1 MNELEIRLAELGDR
15 LDLDADSVV
24 DDVIARLDEPDTP
37 TRSHGRGR
45 WGWLRVAAVIVV
57 VIAVAVAAT
66 PGSRRTVAR
75 WLGLEQVRIEVRS
88 DLERTGPPVTL
99 GLPGPGD
106 SRIMEVDG
114 STILVSALD
123 GRIDSGMITK
133 SVASSD
139 SVTEV
144 DVAGKPGLWIIG
156 APHQVS
162 YTTADGETQVVR
174 AAGDTL
180 LWQDGP
186 VLYRVEGFDAVDEAL
201 AFAASLESS

>member
-1 MNELEIRLAELGDR
+1 MNELETRLAELGDR
-15 LDLDADSVV
+15 LDLDADNLV
-24 DDVIARLDEPDTP
+24 DDVIARLDEPVTP
-37 TRSHGRGR
+37 SHGRLR
-45 WGWLRVAAVIVV
+45 WLSVAAAIVV
-57 VIAVAVAAT
+57 VIAVVVAAT

-75 WLGLEQVRIEVRS
+75 WLGLEQVRIEVRP

-106 SRIMEVDG
+106 SRIVDVDG
-114 STILVSALD
+114 SSILVSALD
-123 GRIDSGMITK
+123 GRIDGSMITK

-139 SVTEV
+139 SVIEV
-144 DVAGKPGLWIIG
+144 AVSGHPGLWIDG

-162 YTTADGETQVVR
+162 YTTTDGETHVVR
-174 AAGDTL
+174 AAAGTL

-186 VLYRVEGFDAVDEAL
+186 VLYRVEGFDAVDDAL